1 MLDMDIYEQENEHDI
16 KELNEHPNVY
26 FVYSEDGLIREE
38 EVAPKKNKQKKQQ
51 ETKKE

>member
-1 MLDMDIYEQENEHDI
+1 MLDMNINIEKEYFENELEI

-38 EVAPKKNKQKKQQ
+38 EIAPKKNK
-51 ETKKE
+51 